1 MHYLFHCLCAKLLQS
16 CPTICD
22 AMDSSLPDSSVPW
35 HSPGKN
41 TGVGCHTLL
50 QVTVP
55 NQEWNARPLCLL
67 HWCVCMLSH
76 FGHVWLCAP
85 LWTIACQAPLS
96 TGFPRQEYWG
106 GVPCLLPTL
115 AGRFFTTSAS
125 WEAPPFS
132 AVVVAVVQSLSRV
145 SLWPHGPQHA
155 RLPCPSPSPRACSNS
170 SPLSQWY
177 HPTILS
183 SVIHFSSCLQSFP
196 APRSFLMSQFFATDG
211 QSIGA
216 RA

>member
-132 AVVVAVVQSLSRV
+132 AVVVAVQSLSHVQLFATPWTAARQT
-145 SLWPHGPQHA
+145 SLSFTISQSLL
-155 RLPCPSPSPRACSNS
+155 RLMS
-170 SPLSQWY
+170 
-177 HPTILS
+177 IE
-183 SVIHFSSCLQSFP
+183 SVIPSNHLVLCYRYRVP
-196 APRSFLMSQFFATDG
+196 
-211 QSIGA
+211 
-216 RA
+216 